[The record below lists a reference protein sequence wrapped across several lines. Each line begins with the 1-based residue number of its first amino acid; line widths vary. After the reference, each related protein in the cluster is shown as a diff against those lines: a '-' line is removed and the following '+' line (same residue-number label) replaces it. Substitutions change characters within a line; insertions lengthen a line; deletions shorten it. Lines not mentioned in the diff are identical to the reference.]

1 MNLSMFGRREILG
14 GRIYFDKEISNVA
27 QTLICIYT
35 CTGLRLFCQLFGQ
48 VFRAVR

>member
-27 QTLICIYT
+27 QTLST
-35 CTGLRLFCQLFGQ
+35 TVSTRVQ
-48 VFRAVR
+48 V